1 MLLVLLAGGCR
12 PGYWRPAPVVPDQ
25 MIAATHP
32 KRIRVTLSD
41 SSVLVLK
48 DPEVSGDSIAGTSD
62 RTRVSVPS
70 ARIVRSDVPPG
81 LEAAEPMISTW
92 RTERRAPQEVIAQK
106 RPERVRLTFADRT
119 RLELAHPV
127 SVGDSIIGF
136 VSETRTAVASAGIVR
151 TEIRTENSLKAIAG
165 GVLFVSAV
173 AAVYFALCRNG
184 PDCVSGPT
192 VPVSRDRPPET
203 PGSSRPP

>member
-1 MLLVLLAGGCR
+1 MWSRAMLLVLLMAACR
-12 PGYWRPAPVVPDQ
+12 TDYWRPAPVVPAQ

-48 DPEVSGDSIAGTSD
+48 DPEVSADSIAGTSSGM
-62 RTRVSVPS
+62 RISVPS
-70 ARIVRSDVPPG
+70 ARIVRTDVPPG
-81 LEAAEPMISTW
+81 LETAEPMISTW
-92 RTERRAPQEVIAQK
+92 RTERHAPQEVISRK
-106 RPERVRLTFADRT
+106 RPERVRLTLADST

-136 VSETRTAVASAGIVR
+136 VAKTRTAVASAGILR
-151 TEIRTENSLKAIAG
+151 IETRTENSWRAIAG
-165 GVLFVSAV
+165 GVLFVSAY

-184 PDCVSGPT
+184 PDCPD
-192 VPVSRDRPPET
+192 PR
-203 PGSSRPP
+203 

>member
-32 KRIRVTLSD
+32 QRIRVTLSD

-48 DPEVSGDSIAGTSD
+48 DPEVSGDSIAGTSG
-62 RTRVSVPS
+62 RTQVSVPS
-70 ARIVRSDVPPG
+70 ARIVRTDVPPG
-81 LEAAEPMISTW
+81 LEAAPMISTW
-92 RTERRAPQEVIAQK
+92 RTERRAPQKVISQK
-106 RPERVRLTFADRT
+106 RPERVRLTFADST

-136 VSETRTAVASAGIVR
+136 VSETRSAVASAGIVR
-151 TEIRTENSLKAIAG
+151 VELRTENSLKAVAG

-173 AAVYFALCRNG
+173 AAVYFALCRNS
-184 PDCVSGPT
+184 PDCPAQ
-192 VPVSRDRPPET
+192 R
-203 PGSSRPP
+203 

>member
-1 MLLVLLAGGCR
+1 MLLALLATACR
-12 PGYWRPAPVVPDQ
+12 NGYWRPAPVVPDQ

-48 DPEVSGDSIAGTSD
+48 DPEVSSDGIAGTSSGK
-62 RTRVSVPS
+62 RVSVPS
-70 ARIVRSDVPPG
+70 ARIVRTDVPPG
-81 LEAAEPMISTW
+81 LETAEPMISSW
-92 RTERRAPQEVIAQK
+92 HTERHAPQDVISRK
-106 RPERVRLTFADRT
+106 RPERVRLTLIDST

-136 VSETRTAVASAGIVR
+136 VAKIRVAVASAGIVR
-151 TEIRTENSLKAIAG
+151 IETRTENSWKAIAG

-173 AAVYFALCRNG
+173 AVVHGLLCRNG
-184 PDCVSGPT
+184 PDC
-192 VPVSRDRPPET
+192 PEQ
-203 PGSSRPP
+203 R